1 MKISGDLT
9 SNWPV
14 VDLVKY
20 DSTMKVKGYETYHC
34 LVQIMQCSAKIEE
47 AVADC
52 VKHPDVNQ
60 CIMEARC
67 TKIEKNFKPFFLL
80 DSWS

>member
-14 VDLVKY
+14 VDIVKY
-20 DSTMKVKGYETYHC
+20 DSMKVKGYETYHC
-34 LVQIMQCSAKIEE
+34 LIQIMQCSAKIEE

-52 VKHPDVNQ
+52 VKHPDVTQ
-60 CIMEARC
+60 CIMDVRC
-67 TKIEKNFKPFFLL
+67 TKIEKSFSFSLE
-80 DSWS
+80 DS